1 MGGIVDVGL
10 DLTGCLIWVNWF
22 KKEGGVLFCTFSF
35 GVVNG
40 TIMYR
45 PGEGPGFK
53 LSYSFS

>member
-40 TIMYR
+40 ERHDYVSARGGAGI
-45 PGEGPGFK
+45 
-53 LSYSFS
+53 

>member
-35 GVVNG
+35 GVVVNG

-45 PGEGPGFK
+45 PGEGAGI
-53 LSYSFS
+53 